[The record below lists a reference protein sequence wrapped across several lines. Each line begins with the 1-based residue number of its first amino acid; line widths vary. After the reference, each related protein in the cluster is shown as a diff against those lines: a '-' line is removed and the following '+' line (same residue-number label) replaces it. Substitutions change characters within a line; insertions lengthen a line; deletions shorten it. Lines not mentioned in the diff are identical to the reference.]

1 MSVSGNFRNC
11 RKITVE
17 RKRPAGLQPHGWKQ
31 INPFRNY
38 ILERMCL
45 NVRKGIKTEN
55 RGDRRS
61 MGSKTHMSMKII
73 GTGSA
78 LPAKQVSN
86 EDLTRLVDTSD
97 EWIRE
102 RTGIGSR
109 HISTGETAA
118 SLAAD
123 ACKRALENAGREASQ
138 VELLLAA
145 TCSPEMALPCT
156 ACQVQE
162 LTGMENAVAFDLNA
176 ACAGFLFA
184 LNTAYAYI
192 TAGLYRNALIVGTE
206 VLSKLIDWSDRGTC
220 ILFGDGAGA
229 VMVERC
235 EDGGVLGFVQH
246 SDGSRGKV
254 LACGSRRLENPYFEG
269 QDFMRY
275 VQMDGREVFAF
286 AVRQV
291 PAGIEEALEKA
302 GAGVEDVDLFVL
314 HQANRR
320 IIEGIAR
327 RLKADISKFPVNL
340 DRVGNMSSAAIPVL
354 LDELNRQGRLVPGM
368 TLVLSGFGAGL
379 TYGACVIKW

>member
-1 MSVSGNFRNC
+1 MS
-11 RKITVE
+11 I
-17 RKRPAGLQPHGWKQ
+17 
-31 INPFRNY
+31 
-38 ILERMCL
+38 
-45 NVRKGIKTEN
+45 
-55 RGDRRS
+55 
-61 MGSKTHMSMKII
+61 KII

-86 EDLTRLVDTSD
+86 QELTALVDTSD

-102 RTGIGSR
+102 RTGICSR
-109 HISTGETAA
+109 YVSTGETAA

-123 ACKRALENAGREASQ
+123 ACRKALEKGNRTASE
-138 VELLLAA
+138 VELLLVA
-145 TCSPEMALPCT
+145 TCSPELALPCT

-162 LTGMENAVAFDLNA
+162 LLEAKNAVAFDLNA

-192 TAGLYRNALIVGTE
+192 TAGIYRNALIAGTE
-206 VLSKLIDWSDRGTC
+206 VLSKIIDWTDRGTC

-229 VMVERC
+229 VLVERC
-235 EDGGVLGFVQH
+235 ESGGVLGFVQH

-254 LACGSRRLENPYFEG
+254 LACGNRRLENPYFAQ
-269 QDFMRY
+269 QDFKQY

-291 PAGIEEALEKA
+291 PASIEEVLEKT
-302 GAGVEDVDLFVL
+302 GMTVEDVDIFVL
-314 HQANRR
+314 HQANLR
-320 IIEGIAR
+320 IIEGIAK
-327 RLKADISKFPVNL
+327 RLKTDISKFPVNL

-354 LDELNRQGRLVPGM
+354 LDELNSQGRLTPGM

-379 TYGACVIKW
+379 THGACVMKW

>member
-1 MSVSGNFRNC
+1 
-11 RKITVE
+11 
-17 RKRPAGLQPHGWKQ
+17 
-31 INPFRNY
+31 
-38 ILERMCL
+38 
-45 NVRKGIKTEN
+45 
-55 RGDRRS
+55 
-61 MGSKTHMSMKII
+61 MSMKII

-86 EDLTRLVDTSD
+86 QELEKLVDTSD

-102 RTGIGSR
+102 RTGIGAR

-118 SLAAD
+118 SLAAE
-123 ACKRALENAGREASQ
+123 ACRKALESGGREASE
-138 VELLLAA
+138 VELLLVA
-145 TCSPEMALPCT
+145 TCSPELALPCT

-162 LTGMENAVAFDLNA
+162 QLEAKNAVAFDLNA

-192 TAGLYRNALIVGTE
+192 AAGIYRNALIAGTE
-206 VLSKLIDWSDRGTC
+206 VLSKLIDWTDRGTC

-229 VMVERC
+229 VLVERC
-235 EDGGVLGFVQH
+235 ESGGVLGFVQH
-246 SDGSRGKV
+246 SDGSRGNV
-254 LACGSRRLENPYFEG
+254 LACGNRSLENPCFTQ
-269 QDFMRY
+269 QDFQQY

-291 PAGIEEALEKA
+291 PASIEEVLEKVGMA
-302 GAGVEDVDLFVL
+302 VEDVDLFVL

-320 IIEGIAR
+320 IIEGISK

-354 LDELNRQGRLVPGM
+354 LDELNCQGRLTPGM

-379 TYGACVIKW
+379 TYGACVMRW